1 MSTIGSTRGL
11 ARLVLGFAL
20 LAVLPLTPTLAEDA
34 GEPSGGLP
42 GEIAAEVGLVSDY
55 VDRGISNS
63 DGNPAVQGGIS
74 YSIGTGVGDTSAYAG
89 FWGSSV
95 DFDDGGE
102 ATVELDWYFGLNGTA
117 PGTELVWDAS
127 FAYYSYP
134 GASSGLNYDYWEIP
148 VVLSHPL
155 WEAVTVTGG
164 YYFSPEY
171 FGDAGHAHYL
181 NGGVSWEIPV
191 EPVTVTLEAATGHQW
206 IEDNAWAG
214 VEDYQDWSVGVSV
227 GYEAITVGLGYTD
240 TNLSKSECFGGTKV
254 CDPRLVLRVGAAL

>member
-1 MSTIGSTRGL
+1 VSTIGSTRGL

-181 NGGVSWEIPV
+181 NGGVGWEIPV

>member
-1 MSTIGSTRGL
+1 VSTIRSTRGL
-11 ARLVLGFAL
+11 ARLVLAFAFV
-20 LAVLPLTPTLAEDA
+20 AALPLTPVLAKDEE
-34 GEPSGGLP
+34 EPSGGLP
-42 GEIAAEVGLVSDY
+42 GEIEAEVGLVSDY

-63 DGNPAVQGGIS
+63 DGNPALQGGIS
-74 YSIGTGVGDTSAYAG
+74 YSIETGIGDTWAYAG

-102 ATVELDWYFGLNGTA
+102 ATVELDWYFGVNGTA
-117 PGTELVWDAS
+117 PGTELAWDAG
-127 FAYYSYP
+127 FAYYTYP

-155 WEAVTVTGG
+155 WEAVTLTGS

-171 FGDAGHAHYL
+171 FGDAGYAHYL
-181 NGGVSWEIPV
+181 NAGLSWDIPF
-191 EPVTVTLEAATGHQW
+191 EPVTFTLNVATGHQW

-214 VEDYQDWSVGVSV
+214 IEDYQDWSAGVSV
-227 GYEAITVGLGYTD
+227 GYQAITVGLGYTD

-254 CDPRLVLRVGAAL
+254 CDPRMVLRVGASL